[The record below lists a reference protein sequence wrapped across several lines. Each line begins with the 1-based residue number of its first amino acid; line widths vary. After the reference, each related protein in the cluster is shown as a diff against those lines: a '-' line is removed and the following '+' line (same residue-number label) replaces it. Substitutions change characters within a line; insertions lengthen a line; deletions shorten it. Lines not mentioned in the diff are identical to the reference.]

1 MLDYRNTMNTLLK
14 ERCLSPHTIN
24 TFPLTKQGALKL
36 KDACGYLGGISPS
49 SLRRLIERGL
59 VRPNRALRH
68 ILIPIAELDR
78 FLEGGQQ

>member
-1 MLDYRNTMNTLLK
+1 LRCWTIEIHEYAMK

-24 TFPLTKQGALKL
+24 TLPLTKQGALKL

-59 VRPNRALRH
+59 
-68 ILIPIAELDR
+68 
-78 FLEGGQQ
+78 